1 MLKKEDFVYFGKFLK
16 PHGTK
21 GEIGL
26 QGDTFA
32 LGDGYDFV
40 ACDIDGIFVPFF
52 FESVR
57 PKNGDTFIAKME
69 RMESAEEVR
78 YLTNR
83 EAFIPRKWVEE
94 SDEVSLGYFIG
105 FTATDKSLGNL
116 GAKLCC
122 RRLHLQAKSC
132 DLVLTALLL
141 LFSPSALIRRTY
153 LYKLANLFFNGSGS
167 YSVIH
172 VIFMLDR
179 SAALC
184 FTNCRLH

>member
-1 MLKKEDFVYFGKFLK
+1 MLKKEDFVRFGKFLK

-26 QGDTFA
+26 QGETFA
-32 LGDGYDFV
+32 LGDGCDFV
-40 ACDIDGIFVPFF
+40 ACDIDGILVPFF

-57 PKNGDTFIAKME
+57 TKSNDTLIVKVE

-105 FTATDKSLGNL
+105 FTAIDRTLGEIGEITDIDDSTINTLFVVEKDGNEILIPAQEEFITDIDHDGQTITFDLPQGLISL
-116 GAKLCC
+116 
-122 RRLHLQAKSC
+122 
-132 DLVLTALLL
+132 
-141 LFSPSALIRRTY
+141 
-153 LYKLANLFFNGSGS
+153 
-167 YSVIH
+167 
-172 VIFMLDR
+172 
-179 SAALC
+179 
-184 FTNCRLH
+184 

>member
-32 LGDGYDFV
+32 LDEGCKFV
-40 ACDIDGIFVPFF
+40 ACDIDGILVPFF

-57 PKNGDTFIAKME
+57 SKSNDTLIVKVE
-69 RMESAEEVR
+69 RMESAEAVR

-105 FTATDKSLGNL
+105 FTANDKRLGELGEIVDIDDSTINTLFVVEKDYDEILIPAQEDFITDIDHEKQTITFDLPQGLVSL
-116 GAKLCC
+116 
-122 RRLHLQAKSC
+122 
-132 DLVLTALLL
+132 
-141 LFSPSALIRRTY
+141 
-153 LYKLANLFFNGSGS
+153 
-167 YSVIH
+167 
-172 VIFMLDR
+172 
-179 SAALC
+179 
-184 FTNCRLH
+184 

>member
-26 QGDTFA
+26 QGDTFV
-32 LGDGYDFV
+32 LGQGCNFV
-40 ACDIDGIFVPFF
+40 ACDIDGILVPFF

-57 PKNGDTFIAKME
+57 PKNDTLIVKVE

-94 SDEVSLGYFIG
+94 SEEVSLEYFIG
-105 FTATDKSLGNL
+105 FTATDKTLGHIGEIVDIDDSTINTLFVVEKDGEEILIPAQEELIADIDHDGQSILFDLPQGLVSL
-116 GAKLCC
+116 
-122 RRLHLQAKSC
+122 
-132 DLVLTALLL
+132 
-141 LFSPSALIRRTY
+141 
-153 LYKLANLFFNGSGS
+153 
-167 YSVIH
+167 
-172 VIFMLDR
+172 
-179 SAALC
+179 
-184 FTNCRLH
+184 